1 MYQTTHATSPVE
13 ELCVSQ
19 LVGSSQYRA
28 LSDDA
33 LKDEDNVAWVMQLA
47 PSIREEWVKR
57 IGWIR
62 LVDRLA
68 ENELIDADSRKFQ
81 QFCRDWQQL
90 RDRGRIPP
98 DSSYE
103 PILHAIQLAWFDRPE
118 TDLHP
123 IAAWEDYLWAI
134 ACYHCPELTIASIDE
149 YEQMLDRLAGRFFQV
164 LPFLA
169 PSDRQA
175 ARAFGKLDQFYNNL
189 RDLHE
194 DAQQGICYFPTQLL
208 QRFGLTRR
216 DIVESNCFDRAG
228 YYQLIEFWL
237 DEFLP
242 RLRQPAED
250 LVRSSDL
257 HPSWR
262 LLCDW
267 SIARYRRIDLVFRYC
282 QFNYVQF
289 PAVYWS
295 VVKQDLEHWQTTENL
310 STRAV

>member
-1 MYQTTHATSPVE
+1 VYPTTYATSPAE
-13 ELCVSQ
+13 ELYVSQ

-47 PSIREEWVKR
+47 PPIRTQWVER

-68 ENELIDADSRKFQ
+68 ENELLDARSHKFQ

-90 RDRGRIPP
+90 QHQGQISP
-98 DSSYE
+98 DSPYE
-103 PILHAIQLAWFDRPE
+103 SVLKGIQSAWFDRIEIDP
-118 TDLHP
+118 HP
-123 IAAWEDYLWAI
+123 IAAWEDYLGAI
-134 ACYHCPELTIASIDE
+134 ACYHRPGLTIASVAE
-149 YEQMLDRLAGRFFQV
+149 YEQMLDGLAGRFFQI

-169 PSDRQA
+169 PSDRRA

-189 RDLHE
+189 RDLSE
-194 DAQQGICYFPTQLL
+194 DAQQGICYFPTELL
-208 QRFGLTRR
+208 DRFGLTCQ
-216 DIVESNCFDRAG
+216 DIVEANCFDRAG
-228 YYQLIEFWL
+228 YYQLVEFWL
-237 DEFLP
+237 DDFLP
-242 RLRQPAED
+242 RLRQPAEE
-250 LVRSSDL
+250 LVRSPHL

-289 PAVYWS
+289 PAIYWAA
-295 VVKQDLEHWQTTENL
+295 VKQDLEHWQTAAHL
-310 STRAV
+310 SP